1 MKCARRFVVVIVW
14 LFALGS
20 VARASSIPIRTL
32 SLGNQAL
39 TGAAGT
45 TVGWDFTITNTS
57 DFLLVTS
64 SDFCVRPTNSPC
76 SNSLGTYT
84 DFIASNQFVVVG
96 PSPESPSVS
105 QSFDPITLSGVGSF
119 FINAT
124 ANPHDTVIG
133 QIVLTYDL
141 FSVSP
146 NDPGFNPILDTLA
159 NGNFLVADASVSVPV
174 SSATPEPETGV
185 LLLAALI
192 VAFCFW
198 RK

>member
-1 MKCARRFVVVIVW
+1 MKCVRTFVVAILW
-14 LFALGS
+14 LFALAS
-20 VARASSIPIRTL
+20 VAGASFIPIRTL
-32 SLGNQAL
+32 SLGNRAL

-64 SDFCVRPTNSPC
+64 SDFCVGPINSPC

-84 DFIASNQFVVVG
+84 DFIASAQFVVVG

-105 QSFDPITLSGVGSF
+105 QSFDPIALSGVGSF
-119 FINAT
+119 FINPT
-124 ANPHDTVIG
+124 ANPGDTVIG

-146 NDPGFNPILDTLA
+146 NDLGFNPILDTLA
-159 NGNFLVADASVSVPV
+159 NGNFLTTEASVSVPV
-174 SSATPEPETGV
+174 SSATPEPETS
-185 LLLAALI
+185 LLLLTALI
-192 VAFCFW
+192 VVICFW